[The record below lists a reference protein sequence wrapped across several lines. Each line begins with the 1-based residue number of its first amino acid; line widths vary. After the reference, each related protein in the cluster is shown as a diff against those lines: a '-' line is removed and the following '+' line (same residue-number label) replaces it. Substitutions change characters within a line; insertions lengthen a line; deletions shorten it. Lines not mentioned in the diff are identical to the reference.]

1 MNRND
6 KQKREVE
13 RLAEK
18 RATETIPLGGA
29 ARALLDANGFDTSK
43 NPTPEQAKAQDAA
56 GGDAHMGSEARIQ
69 ALQAEVE
76 RLRGELSRARSQE
89 RSDLQRDIDRARAD
103 AKAFRADLVALDE
116 VARGGPGKDLP
127 VTTEMGRHLM
137 GSIQELLRVID
148 MRREQALAHAT
159 PVSGWSSPRA
169 KELVE
174 KVPTNQRELLLGDL
188 LADLA
193 FLAGETGKNETA
205 QDVLSRRVHEAAKLR
220 QELED
225 LQKKYDVLAQHHRA
239 EREQVLE
246 LQAAMVA
253 KRSPDAGAGA
263 TLEQIGGILAG
274 AAGALDGP
282 GILHP
287 SDLPALLER
296 MLREWLGLRELLGKT
311 PMTAVAVRDD
321 STPALAERYALMVLR
336 WDGAKLDFEMVD
348 GPARP
353 WVDLARP
360 MRHAVDTKLVPSTF
374 R

>member
-1 MNRND
+1 MSKND
-6 KQKREVE
+6 KQKREQE
-13 RLAEK
+13 RLEKKAAE
-18 RATETIPLGGA
+18 TLPLGGA

-43 NPTPEQAKAQDAA
+43 NPTPEQAKAQSLGAQAVQGVHAAIAAMTPEQLEKDMKATEARDAREVADTMEALIEERDRLKVRVSTLEAAA
-56 GGDAHMGSEARIQ
+56 GNPAMP
-69 ALQAEVE
+69 
-76 RLRGELSRARSQE
+76 
-89 RSDLQRDIDRARAD
+89 AD
-103 AKAFRADLVALDE
+103 
-116 VARGGPGKDLP
+116 
-127 VTTEMGRHLM
+127 
-137 GSIQELLRVID
+137 
-148 MRREQALAHAT
+148 
-159 PVSGWSSPRA
+159 GWSSPCA

-174 KVPTNQRELLLGDL
+174 KVPPSERELLLGDL

-193 FLAGETGKNETA
+193 LLAGETGKNESA
-205 QDVLSRRVHEAAKLR
+205 QDVLARRVHEAAKLR

-239 EREQVLE
+239 EREHVLE

-253 KRSPDAGAGA
+253 KRSPSAGAEMVLMQVGELVHNA
-263 TLEQIGGILAG
+263 AMELGSDPNTPIQIV
-274 AAGALDGP
+274 P
-282 GILHP
+282 VV
-287 SDLPALLER
+287 ER
-296 MLREWLGLRELLGKT
+296 VVNEWSGLRELLGAK
-311 PMTAVAVRDD
+311 PLTAVAVRDD